1 MWINIK
7 HIKQRGMG
15 MRQLKIAKQVTNRD
29 TASLDKYLQEISK
42 VDLITPEEE
51 VILAQRIRQGDQ
63 AALHKLTKANLR
75 FVVSVAKQY
84 QNQGLSLPDLI
95 NEGNLG
101 LIKAAKRFDETKGF
115 KFISY
120 AVWWIRQ
127 SVLQAIAENSRIV
140 RLPLNKIGT
149 LNRINKT
156 YNLFE
161 QMNQREPNYD
171 EIAEILDVSEVEVRD
186 SLKNSGKHISMDV
199 PIAPDEET
207 TMMDLLRTD
216 EFYNPETGMILDS
229 LRIEIE
235 RAFSTLTFREAE
247 ILRFTYGL
255 KGSQPLTLDEI
266 AGKFDLTRE
275 RVRQIREKAIRRLKI
290 SSRSKNLKSYLG

>member
-1 MWINIK
+1 
-7 HIKQRGMG
+7 MG

-51 VILAQRIRQGDQ
+51 VILAQRIKQGDQ
-63 AALHKLTKANLR
+63 AALHKLTNANLR

-207 TMMDLLRTD
+207 TMMDLLKTD
-216 EFYNPETGMILDS
+216 DFYNPETGLILDS
-229 LRIEIE
+229 LRVEIE

-255 KGSQPLTLDEI
+255 KGSLPLTLDEI

>member
-1 MWINIK
+1 
-7 HIKQRGMG
+7 MG

-42 VDLITPEEE
+42 LDLITPEEE
-51 VILAQRIRQGDQ
+51 VILAQRIKQGDQ

-186 SLKNSGKHISMDV
+186 SLKNSGKHVSMDV

-216 EFYNPETGMILDS
+216 EFYNPETGLILDS